1 LSTGPGKI
9 ARFSGAG
16 LRIALPNRG
25 GFGTEMTR
33 MKKLILFFTMALTAV
48 AARAA
53 LPQPDLIAQIH
64 FAGAQKIS
72 ADKNS
77 AAFTNE
83 FCSVEAL
90 ALRAQTA
97 DKLSVWLA
105 GWLAGNVGAAVPDG
119 ATKLRPLLD
128 DLQTAEWFFEA
139 RAAVNGRPAAALAIQ
154 LDPARARLWQANL
167 KAFFPAASFQSS
179 GAWLIFDSGTGP
191 QKLGASL
198 AQKIAAPPAGW
209 GSADVNWPRLAQWYP
224 KLKALGLPE
233 TQLRVTA
240 AEANFHLDGKFFFP
254 ENLALNLEPWRVP
267 TNTLHQPFV
276 SFTAA
281 RGFAAWLAGQGWAQ
295 SLVLRPPVNQVFV
308 WALPQIPFQTF
319 AAVPVP
325 DAAAAL
331 RQAYA
336 QLNPV
341 VTNAAARGGLLSSMS
356 LELTNNEIGLRG
368 APFVAPYLRAV
379 SEPAGQFLLAG
390 GFPNTPRSQP
400 LPPELFTRLA
410 TPNLVYYH
418 WEITAERLGAKFDVL
433 PQFTQL
439 GLMLTRHRQ
448 LAAESAA
455 FKWMRTISP
464 TLGNT
469 VTEITQTGPAEMTF
483 SRKAPGGLTAAE
495 LLALGSW
502 LEAGNFP
509 GCDLTLPVRPKQF
522 KRPHQSL
529 SGAPAPAPVPAH

>member
-1 LSTGPGKI
+1 MGQGGF
-9 ARFSGAG
+9 AHRYGAG

-25 GFGTEMTR
+25 EFGTEMSR
-33 MKKLILFFTMALTAV
+33 MKKLILFFTMALAAEAV
-48 AARAA
+48 RAA

-72 ADKNS
+72 TDTNS

-83 FCSVEAL
+83 FCSAEAL

-105 GWLAGNVGAAVPDG
+105 GWLAGNGGTAMPDG
-119 ATKLRPLLD
+119 AAKLHPLLD

-139 RAAVNGRPAAALAIQ
+139 RAAANGRPEAALAIQ

-209 GSADVNWPRLAQWYP
+209 CSADVSWPRLAQWYP

-240 AEANFHLDGKFFFP
+240 AEANFHIDGKFFFP
-254 ENLALNLEPWRVP
+254 ENLALNFEPWRVP
-267 TNTLHQPFV
+267 TNSLHQPFV

-281 RGFAAWLAGQGWAQ
+281 RGFAGWLAGQGWAQ
-295 SLVLRPPVNQVFV
+295 PLALRPPANQIFV

-331 RQAYA
+331 RQVYA

-341 VTNAAARGGLLSSMS
+341 VTNASAQGGLISPAT
-356 LELTNNEIGLRG
+356 LELTTNEIGFRG
-368 APFVAPYLRAV
+368 LPFIAPYLRSV
-379 SEPAGQFLLAG
+379 TEPAGQFLLAG
-390 GFPNTPRSQP
+390 GFPNPPRGKP

-410 TPNLVYYH
+410 TPNLVFYH

-448 LAAESAA
+448 LAAESRS
-455 FKWMRTISP
+455 FKWMQKISP
-464 TLGNT
+464 ALGNT

-495 LLALGSW
+495 LLALANW
-502 LEAGNFP
+502 MEAPNFP
-509 GCDLTLPVRPKQF
+509 GCDLSLPARPKQF
-522 KRPHQSL
+522 KRPHLPL
-529 SGAPAPAPVPAH
+529 SGTPAPAPVPAP